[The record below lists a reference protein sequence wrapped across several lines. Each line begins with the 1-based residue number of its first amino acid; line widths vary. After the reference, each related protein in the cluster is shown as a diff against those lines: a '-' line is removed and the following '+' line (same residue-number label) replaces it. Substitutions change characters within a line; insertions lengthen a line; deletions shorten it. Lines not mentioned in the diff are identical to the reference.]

1 MTMKE
6 YHDASGRLSITLAD
20 NDREFSVFAS
30 RLENRS
36 KAKCIHKLDG
46 LDQRYWDFD
55 VGGTTVVLH
64 SDVFAG
70 VSVHVEDGTN
80 DDLLRRIA
88 ASISDVQSN
97 AFPNGQQKSTK

>member
-1 MTMKE
+1 MRE

-20 NDREFSVFAS
+20 DDREFSVFAS
-30 RLENRS
+30 RLEDRS
-36 KAKCIHKLDG
+36 KAKCVHKLDG

-88 ASISDVQSN
+88 AIIIDAQSKIL
-97 AFPNGQQKSTK
+97 PNGHQESTK